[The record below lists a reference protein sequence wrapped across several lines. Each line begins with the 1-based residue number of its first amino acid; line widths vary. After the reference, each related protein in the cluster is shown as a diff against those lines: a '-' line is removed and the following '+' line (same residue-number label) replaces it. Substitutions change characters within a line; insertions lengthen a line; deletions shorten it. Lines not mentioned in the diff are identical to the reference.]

1 MRAALT
7 ACVLALLAAGSAA
20 AQEQGCRQFSW
31 SVGREIDL
39 FDEPLPVVQ
48 SALSLPRDGVFV
60 LLLKP
65 VADVIYIVAP
75 ERGRDSGYG
84 GFITL
89 ENIPA
94 GRYQIAVSEEAWI
107 DAVQHDTRIT
117 PLASETAKGCPGVRR
132 SLDIEAAG
140 EPLTVQ
146 VSGASVQRLKI
157 AVVRVWPFEWR
168 W

>member
-7 ACVLALLAAGSAA
+7 ACVLALLAAGNAA
-20 AQEQGCRQFSW
+20 AQDQGCRQFAW

-48 SALSLPRDGVFV
+48 SALSLPKEGVFA

-65 VADVIYIVAP
+65 VADVIYVVAP

-89 ENIPA
+89 ESVPA
-94 GRYQIAVSEEAWI
+94 GRYQIALSEHAWI
-107 DAVQHDTRIT
+107 DAVQDNARLQ
-117 PLASETAKGCPGVRR
+117 PLAVEPGKDCRGVRR
-132 SLDIEAAG
+132 SVEIDAKG

-146 VSGASVQRLKI
+146 VSGASVKRLSI
-157 AVVRVWPFEWR
+157 AVVRIWPFEWR